1 MSSDSESETD
11 KENTRS
17 NGKRHRLDY
26 SSDEDKTVETPAR
39 FKNGSKLKICED
51 SNSSME
57 KRKSVSC

>member
-17 NGKRHRLDY
+17 NGKRRRLDY

-39 FKNGSKLKICED
+39 FKNGSKLKIRED

-57 KRKSVSC
+57 KRKPVSC